1 MNKFDEIEIEID
13 LKEIDFDSLES
24 DEDFRSEAQRL
35 LPQTLV
41 LVGEAMAEK
50 TWEELQKEMQKS
62 GMKSGASQSAKR
74 KFIQETKRTYQRN
87 ASSRDKRELED
98 YLVEKLHQYK

>member
-1 MNKFDEIEIEID
+1 MSKFDNIEID
-13 LKEIDFDSLES
+13 FKSVDFASLDT
-24 DEDFRSEAQRL
+24 DEDFRKEAQRL

-41 LVGEAMAEK
+41 KVGEAMAEK

-62 GMKSGASQSAKR
+62 GMKSGGSQSAKR
-74 KFIQETKRTYQRN
+74 KFVQETKRTYQRN

-98 YLVEKLHQYK
+98 YIVEQLHQYK